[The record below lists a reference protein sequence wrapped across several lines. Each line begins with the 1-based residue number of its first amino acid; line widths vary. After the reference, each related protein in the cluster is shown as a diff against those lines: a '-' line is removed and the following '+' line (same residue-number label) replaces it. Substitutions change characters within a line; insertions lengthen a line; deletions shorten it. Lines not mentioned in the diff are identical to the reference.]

1 MRNQRKAIMRNIA
14 HLTIL
19 YVGERAHGRLL
30 RAAAQARGW
39 HVYLPTE
46 TLEALGMYIFYYP
59 DLVVLDAFSGA
70 TLAAEV
76 GAHLCSIQ
84 ADSLLVVTDNTQQE
98 LWHDPAITA
107 RRVLPS
113 TAPAS
118 EVVAA
123 VIDLVESHVMAYAT

>member
-1 MRNQRKAIMRNIA
+1 MRNIA

-19 YVGERAHGRLL
+19 YVGECARGRLL
-30 RAAAQARGW
+30 RTDAHARGW
-39 HVYLPTE
+39 HVYLPAE

-59 DLVVLDAFSGA
+59 DLVVLDAFSEA

-84 ADSLLVVTDNTQQE
+84 ADSLLVVTDNTRQDQ
-98 LWHDPAITA
+98 WHNLAIAA
-107 RRVLPS
+107 RCVLPS

-118 EVVAA
+118 AVVAA
-123 VIDLVESHVMAYAT
+123 VMDLVESHVMASAT

>member
-1 MRNQRKAIMRNIA
+1 MRNIA

-19 YVGERAHGRLL
+19 YVGERVRGRLL

-59 DLVVLDAFSGA
+59 DLVVLDASSQA

-76 GAHLCSIQ
+76 GAHLCSIK
-84 ADSLLVVTDNTQQE
+84 ADSLLVVMDNTQQDQ
-98 LWHDPAITA
+98 WHDLAIAA

-118 EVVAA
+118 EAVAA